1 MTFAVGAF
9 LLLLVALIVAKDYLM
24 QAVAVAT
31 LASLA
36 LLGALGAQAGG
47 ANIMLATL
55 RVTFWGLLAMAATAA
70 IGALF
75 GTTV

>member
-1 MTFAVGAF
+1 VTFAIGAV
-9 LLLLVALIVAKDYLM
+9 LPLLVAFVVVTDYVIP
-24 QAVAVAT
+24 AVAVAT
-31 LASLA
+31 LVSLA

-47 ANIMLATL
+47 ANIVQATL

-75 GTTV
+75 GTTL